1 MNRRIFCKSAAL
13 SYFLLPF
20 LSSKLF
26 ANTKG
31 SGIFLGELII
41 NGKKTNSFIIL
52 ILTKSSRIDHLIYL
66 PVYWSCTGF
75 EIFNKLN
82 FLILNSS

>member
-31 SGIFLGELII
+31 SGVFLGELII
-41 NGKKTNSFIIL
+41 NGKKL
-52 ILTKSSRIDHLIYL
+52 ILSL
-66 PVYWSCTGF
+66 
-75 EIFNKLN
+75 
-82 FLILNSS
+82 